1 MNILLNNGIVDW
13 VFDLDNCLY
22 PFDNGLYEHI
32 NCRMNQYIIDHCA
45 MPPDQVNQV
54 RKQYIQIYGNTLL
67 GLMLHHQ
74 VKPDH
79 FLDLVHDFPLDP
91 FIQEDPVLKE
101 FIHSNLRGRLFVFT
115 NAPGFYAKKILQK
128 LNILDKV
135 HDIYDIHFTSYQ
147 GKPHPSAY
155 EKVIQQAGINPQSSL
170 FADDM
175 KKNIQAAEKLG
186 FNTAHIDT
194 SIPYKNN
201 YYIDLFIPAV
211 LQCYKNRE
219 CQ

>member
-1 MNILLNNGIVDW
+1 MNILLNNNIVDW

-32 NCRMNQYIIDHCA
+32 NHRMNQYIAEYCA
-45 MPPDQVNQV
+45 IPPEKVNLI
-54 RKQYIQIYGNTLL
+54 RKNYIQTYGNTLL

-74 VKPDH
+74 VDPHH

-91 FIQEDPVLKE
+91 FIQEDPALKE
-101 FIHSNLRGRLFVFT
+101 FIDSHLKGRLFIFT
-115 NAPGFYAKKILQK
+115 NAPGFYAKKILDQ

-135 HDIYDIHFTSYQ
+135 QDIYDIHFTSYQ

-155 EKVIQQAGINPQSSL
+155 EKVIQQADLKPQNTL

-175 KKNIQAAEKLG
+175 EKNIHAADKLG
-186 FNTAHIDT
+186 FKTTHINT

-211 LQCYKNRE
+211 LECYKKRA
-219 CQ
+219 C

>member
-1 MNILLNNGIVDW
+1 MNILLNNNIVDW

-32 NCRMNQYIIDHCA
+32 NHRMNQYIIDHCEIF
-45 MPPDQVNQV
+45 PDQVDQTR
-54 RKQYIQIYGNTLL
+54 RKYINTYGNTLL

-79 FLDLVHDFPLDP
+79 FLELVHDFPLEP
-91 FIQEDPVLKE
+91 FVQEDPSLIE
-101 FIHSNLRGRLFVFT
+101 FIQNNMKGRLYIFT
-115 NAPGFYAKKILQK
+115 NAPGFYAKKILAQ

-147 GKPHPSAY
+147 GKPHSSAF
-155 EKVIQQAGINPQSSL
+155 EKVIAHAGLNPQSCL
-170 FADDM
+170 FVDDM
-175 KKNIQAAEKLG
+175 KKNVLAAEKVG
-186 FNTAHIDT
+186 FNVAHIDT
-194 SIPYKNN
+194 SISYKNN
-201 YYIDLFIPAV
+201 YYIDLFIPTV
-211 LQCYKNRE
+211 LQCYEKRA